1 KELRQKC
8 EGSRCWGCDSLCCWD
23 RCCLSQPRQG
33 NPRPRALYCLL
44 AIAPMLPII
53 AIVTT
58 AAGAIGT
65 AMGGVAGSTT
75 IDIIATATITGGR
88 LPGSVEGIEV
98 WS

>member
-1 KELRQKC
+1 
-8 EGSRCWGCDSLCCWD
+8 
-23 RCCLSQPRQG
+23 
-33 NPRPRALYCLL
+33 
-44 AIAPMLPII
+44 MLPII

-65 AMGGVAGSTT
+65 AMTGVAGSTT